1 MNYRALRRTTC
12 CVASAL
18 TLAACPVSA
27 QAAPIAGAT
36 GFTNVNVTSELT
48 ASSPTSGISLLLS
61 QYLAEN
67 TMSSDMVAKET
78 TAVQTV
84 TAAESRAVVDETE
97 GVVEEE
103 KTEDK
108 KDNKKENKKEK
119 VLIVAD
125 VDGYVNVRAHANED
139 SKVMG
144 KLYDESVGTVL
155 KKKDG
160 WYKIKSGNVTG
171 FVKADYV
178 KVGTKKL
185 LQKVGSRVATVD
197 TQTLRVRE
205 KANGDSKVIEL
216 VPEGEELTVVSE
228 SKKNQGWV
236 KVTVEG
242 GDGYVSADY
251 VTLTTQY
258 TYAESREEEK
268 QRLAEE
274 EADRQAAVAA
284 AAAAAAEAE
293 QSSSSAS
300 SSSSSSSGNSSSSS
314 SSSSRSSGSSSSSSD
329 RSYNAP
335 SGSNGQAVA
344 NYACQFVGNP
354 YRYGGT
360 SLTNG
365 ADCSGFVMSVYAAFG
380 VSLPHSSSALRS
392 AGYGVSMDEIQPGD
406 IVCYSGHVG
415 IYAGNNTLV
424 HASSPETGIKY
435 TSPITYRT
443 VLAVRR
449 IF

>member
-1 MNYRALRRTTC
+1 M
-12 CVASAL
+12 
-18 TLAACPVSA
+18 
-27 QAAPIAGAT
+27 
-36 GFTNVNVTSELT
+36 
-48 ASSPTSGISLLLS
+48 
-61 QYLAEN
+61 
-67 TMSSDMVAKET
+67 
-78 TAVQTV
+78 
-84 TAAESRAVVDETE
+84 
-97 GVVEEE
+97 
-103 KTEDK
+103 
-108 KDNKKENKKEK
+108 
-119 VLIVAD
+119 
-125 VDGYVNVRAHANED
+125 NVRAHANED

-274 EADRQAAVAA
+274 EADRQAAAA
-284 AAAAAAEAE
+284 AAAI
-293 QSSSSAS
+293 SSMLT
-300 SSSSSSSGNSSSSS
+300 
-314 SSSSRSSGSSSSSSD
+314 
-329 RSYNAP
+329 
-335 SGSNGQAVA
+335 
-344 NYACQFVGNP
+344 P
-354 YRYGGT
+354 Y
-360 SLTNG
+360 
-365 ADCSGFVMSVYAAFG
+365 
-380 VSLPHSSSALRS
+380 PALRS
-392 AGYGVSMDEIQPGD
+392 ALDECGSDTPKAAYTD
-406 IVCYSGHVG
+406 ITNPEQSAPFVR
-415 IYAGNNTLV
+415 LV
-424 HASSPETGIKY
+424 P
-435 TSPITYRT
+435 P
-443 VLAVRR
+443 
-449 IF
+449 